1 MTKRRASAIF
11 LPGTKSTL
19 LTPPRTPV
27 DLSYRMGTLY
37 KSYYDPKGSG
47 IKYTE
52 LPNSTYVSL
61 DGDDHELVA
70 VKNSSIL
77 PISTEIDNELIA
89 LRLSADKS
97 PEKYRSRLE
106 ELQSQDRQVRPTL
119 LHVMKVMEVMEEE
132 ARRARATKKGGRRR
146 KSSAVT
152 VRRQVRSRY
161 AKKQN
166 RAKKRRA
173 TKRRK
178 PHTGKKAIQ
187 SSLL

>member
-1 MTKRRASAIF
+1 
-11 LPGTKSTL
+11 
-19 LTPPRTPV
+19 
-27 DLSYRMGTLY
+27 MGTLY
-37 KSYYDPKGSG
+37 KSYYDPEGSG
-47 IKYTE
+47 IKYNE

-61 DGDDHELVA
+61 DGADHELVA

-77 PISTEIDNELIA
+77 PISTKIDNELIS
-89 LRLSADKS
+89 LRLRADKS
-97 PEKYRSRLE
+97 PEEYRSKLK
-106 ELQSQDRQVRPTL
+106 ELQSQDRQHRPTFE
-119 LHVMKVMEVMEEE
+119 HVKKVMEVIEEE
-132 ARRARATKKGGRRR
+132 ARRARATKKGGRRK

-178 PHTGKKAIQ
+178 PHTKKKARG
-187 SSLL
+187 S